1 MKESSR
7 FYSSLGLL
15 VILNAVI
22 KPVWIFGIDRQVQN
36 TVGIAEYG
44 NYFALFNLS
53 IVFSFL
59 LDWGLT
65 SFFNTQLASRK
76 EQFIHKAGHFLFIK
90 FLFAFI
96 YAAVVGMAAF
106 VSGVK
111 RWDIVAGVILV
122 QVFTSLFIFFR
133 SIITAEQWF
142 TTDAWLSVLDKTI
155 MILLCGTFL
164 FFPLLFGGMSIQ
176 LFLWSQV
183 TCTALAG
190 LTAWSI
196 LFKKGVRF
204 SWNVTGVLFDKKIFQ
219 AALPYA
225 IIVLLMSMHYRLDG
239 FLLERVHSNGNH
251 ETGIYAGAYRLLDAS
266 NMITF
271 LFGSFLL
278 PYIARLW
285 SKKEDI
291 KKVVLTLRH
300 LLVVYAIVIAGITV
314 YLAPEIQQLLYHH
327 TDASSVEV
335 LQWCIP
341 ALIGYTL
348 VSIYGTVLTATG
360 HIRAFGFITLA
371 AVLINTSLNFLLI
384 PSLGAKGCC
393 IAALISQFVCGIATM
408 IYARQKLM
416 ISFHAG
422 SLLIYIF
429 IGAVWVVVIYAGNN
443 WSLNK
448 FSAVTGGVMAT
459 LLIMLAARLFQPLKW
474 LSFFKIQGSINK

>member
-36 TVGIAEYG
+36 TVGVAEYG

-65 SFFNTQLASRK
+65 SFFNTQLASQK

-90 FLFAFI
+90 LLFAFI
-96 YAAVVGMAAF
+96 YAAVVGIAAF
-106 VSGVK
+106 VSGVE
-111 RWDIVAGVILV
+111 RWDIVAGVILI

-142 TTDAWLSVLDKTI
+142 TTDAWLSVLDKTL
-155 MILLCGTFL
+155 MIGLCGAFL
-164 FFPLLFGGMSIQ
+164 FFPLVLGAMNIQ
-176 LFLWSQV
+176 SFLWSQV

-190 LTAWSI
+190 FTAWSI

-204 SWNVTGVLFDKKIFQ
+204 SLNVTGVLFDKKIFY

-225 IIVLLMSMHYRLDG
+225 IIILLMSMHYRLDG
-239 FLLERVHSNGNH
+239 FLLERVHPNGNH

-271 LFGSFLL
+271 LFSSFLL
-278 PYIARLW
+278 PYIARQW

-300 LLVVYAIVIAGITV
+300 LLIVYAIVITGITV

-327 TDASSVEV
+327 TDASSVGV

-360 HIRAFGFITLA
+360 HIRAFGAITLV
-371 AVLINTSLNFLLI
+371 AVLINIILNFLLI

-393 IAALISQFVCGIATM
+393 IAALISQLICGIATM
-408 IYARQKLM
+408 IYTKQKLM
-416 ISFHAG
+416 ISFHAS

-429 IGAVWVVVIYAGNN
+429 IGVVWVAVFYAGGS
-443 WSLNK
+443 WSLDK
-448 FSAVTGGVMAT
+448 FATVIAGVLIT
-459 LLIMLAARLFQPLKW
+459 LLIMIATRLIKASQW
-474 LSFFKIQGSINK
+474 ISFFKAQLSTSK